1 MMAPETK
8 SSKATFMRL
17 LLAATLAGAA
27 TMSAPALAA
36 DLPTSPSAAANPQTT
51 LPSLAA
57 DPQTQAPNW
66 SGFYVGAGV
75 EGSFAKGA
83 KSAFGGDVYAG
94 YDHVFD
100 NNVVLGARFST
111 GFSPWAVPGSRFQ
124 GMDFAETSVKMGY
137 EMGRL
142 TPYVMTGVALARP
155 AFSGGGIANMQQF
168 AQRRVR
174 RPWRT
179 PGGWHGRRRFRLC
192 DHQQSSRWDGGDSHP
207 RPGRPRAS
215 PVSFVRR

>member
-155 AFSGGGIANMQQF
+155 AFSGGGIANMSDSLNGVF
-168 AQRRVR
+168 GG
-174 RPWRT
+174 
-179 PGGWHGRRRFRLC
+179 PGELQAVGTAGVGFDYAITNNLHVGMEATVTHG
-192 DHQQSSRWDGGDSHP
+192 QGGP
-207 RPGRPRAS
+207 ALLP
-215 PVSFVRR
+215 

>member
-1 MMAPETK
+1 MSSASLTPQSRVGMMARETK
-8 SSKATFMRL
+8 TSKATFMRL
-17 LLAATLAGAA
+17 LLAALLAGA
-27 TMSAPALAA
+27 SASPALAA
-36 DLPTSPSAAANPQTT
+36 DLPT

-75 EGSFAKGA
+75 EAAFAKGA

-111 GFSPWAVPGSRFQ
+111 GFSPWVVPGGRFQ
-124 GMDFAETSVKMGY
+124 GFDFTETSVKMGY

-142 TPYVMTGVALARP
+142 TPYVTAGVALARP
-155 AFSGGGIANMQQF
+155 AFSGGGIANMSDSLNGVF
-168 AQRRVR
+168 GG
-174 RPWRT
+174 
-179 PGGWHGRRRFRLC
+179 PGDLQAVGTAGVGFDYAVTNNLHVGVEATVTHG
-192 DHQQSSRWDGGDSHP
+192 
-207 RPGRPRAS
+207 PGAFGP
-215 PVSFVRR
+215 

>member
-155 AFSGGGIANMQQF
+155 AFSGGGIANMSDSPT
-168 AQRRVR
+168 ACSAALANSRRLA
-174 RPWRT
+174 RPASVSTMRSPT
-179 PGGWHGRRRFRLC
+179 IFTLGWKRQSPTARAAPRF
-192 DHQQSSRWDGGDSHP
+192 SRE
-207 RPGRPRAS
+207 
-215 PVSFVRR
+215 FC